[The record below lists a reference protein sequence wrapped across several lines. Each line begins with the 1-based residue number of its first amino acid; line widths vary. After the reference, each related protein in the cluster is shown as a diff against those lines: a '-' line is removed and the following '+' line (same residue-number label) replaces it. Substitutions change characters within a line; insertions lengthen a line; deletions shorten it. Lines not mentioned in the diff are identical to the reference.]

1 MIELDEND
9 IEQPDKGR
17 HIQNEIVGLRKDLI
31 VPKAIQYAA
40 TFGKLG
46 HYFIPTTGAVV
57 GGLAGYF
64 LGKKKELSESEKEMR
79 KQKIQGLQQNLFGEQ
94 KKDEVYQKAADTGVL
109 STNDL
114 GNLQFSTYN
123 FDGEF
128 FELMGNPA
136 KPQFHCLI
144 FGLPKAG
151 KSIFSF
157 QFANYLR
164 EKHGSVLYVAAE
176 EGFGQTL
183 NKKIEDWMTVNMNFS
198 DKRDF
203 EGINK
208 ICGDYDFVFID
219 SVNYSRLDV
228 DDIEELKQNH
238 PKTSFITVHQATKE
252 GQFRGSQEFAHN
264 CDMICKVENGQVE
277 QKGRF
282 QGSDFIYQIFK
293 EK

>member
-1 MIELDEND
+1 
-9 IEQPDKGR
+9 
-17 HIQNEIVGLRKDLI
+17 
-31 VPKAIQYAA
+31 
-40 TFGKLG
+40 
-46 HYFIPTTGAVV
+46 
-57 GGLAGYF
+57 
-64 LGKKKELSESEKEMR
+64 
-79 KQKIQGLQQNLFGEQ
+79 
-94 KKDEVYQKAADTGVL
+94 
-109 STNDL
+109 
-114 GNLQFSTYN
+114 
-123 FDGEF
+123 
-128 FELMGNPA
+128 
-136 KPQFHCLI
+136 
-144 FGLPKAG
+144 
-151 KSIFSF
+151 
-157 QFANYLR
+157 
-164 EKHGSVLYVAAE
+164 
-176 EGFGQTL
+176 
-183 NKKIEDWMTVNMNFS
+183 MTVNMNFS